1 MLHTRTYSI
10 DQIAVAARE
19 LRQAAGANEERFTS
33 NQVVDLLGG
42 EIQILRERGFSD
54 DRITRLLNGF
64 DIELKPSQIDRRSRT
79 AGNLIR
85 RMLWNR
91 IPSREMQ
98 PE

>member
-1 MLHTRTYSI
+1 MIQTRTYSI

-19 LRQAAGANEERFTS
+19 LRQAAGASEERFTGS
-33 NQVVDLLGG
+33 QVVDLLGG

-64 DIELKPSQIDRRSRT
+64 DIELKAGQIDRRSRS

-91 IPSREMQ
+91 VPTRELQ
-98 PE
+98 TE

>member
-1 MLHTRTYSI
+1 MIQTRTYSI

-19 LRQAAGANEERFTS
+19 LRQAAGASEERFTGS
-33 NQVVDLLGG
+33 QVVDLLGG

-64 DIELKPSQIDRRSRT
+64 DIELKPGQIDRRSRS

-91 IPSREMQ
+91 MPAREMQ
-98 PE
+98 PD